1 MKLELKLAAL
11 VHVAVKLKPNEE
23 ELDLSHV
30 LESAGLAV
38 GHCGADA
45 LPKLKLANGF
55 VGAEVFFL
63 QDCGQTRSVQ
73 RTSKVRGTP
82 SRRTR

>member
-1 MKLELKLAAL
+1 MAISAAFDTDSSILAPLDAPA
-11 VHVAVKLKPNEE
+11 VHIADAPKTPLLSAPDLAVKLKPNEE

-55 VGAEVFFL
+55 VEFY
-63 QDCGQTRSVQ
+63 
-73 RTSKVRGTP
+73 
-82 SRRTR
+82 